1 MTDFGPANRLLLQQ
15 RAAAGDHPETTH
27 RVQHFCYFANQFMA
41 QAAEAAF
48 KAAGYETVLVTRTM
62 KSQVMVS
69 HFLKLTEK
77 KLNNACEDISIVVDH
92 YGGEYGG
99 WDSPLVPRGLAT
111 GDLLANA

>member
-1 MTDFGPANRLLLQQ
+1 MKMKDFGPANRLLLQQ
-15 RAAAGDHPETTH
+15 RAASGDVPNATH

-41 QAAEAAF
+41 EAADAAF

-99 WDSPLVPRGLAT
+99 WDSPLVAS
-111 GDLLANA
+111 DLLATA